1 MSAGNVN
8 YELERSGVGLGLR
21 SVKQRIKYS
30 ELTDSTTTGTITLNK
45 AIPAYAMVIGTK
57 ITTHTAFTG
66 GTNTTATITVGATAG
81 EDDWTAGGSAG
92 SVYTAGTL
100 MTLSETVLEVQTS
113 EADVIARVTVSA
125 DYTTISAG
133 EMTIEVFYLSTVPEL
148 G

>member
-1 MSAGNVN
+1 MSIGNISE
-8 YELERSGVGLGLR
+8 ELERSGVGLGIR
-21 SVKQRIKYS
+21 SVKQTIKYG
-30 ELTDSTTTGTITLNK
+30 EFTDSGVTGTITLNK

-66 GTNTTATITVGATAG
+66 GTNSTATITVGATAG

-100 MTLSETVLEVQTS
+100 MCLSETVLEVQTS
-113 EADVIARVTVSA
+113 AADVIARITVSA
-125 DYTTISAG
+125 DWTTIAAG
-133 EMTIEVFYLSTVPEL
+133 ELTIEVFYLSTVPEL